1 MKMTVNGMKCFL
13 GNRLAVLAVS
23 MAVLSSCGGGQG
35 GMK

>member
-1 MKMTVNGMKCFL
+1 MKITVNGMKCFL
-13 GNRLAVLAVS
+13 GSRMAVFAAA